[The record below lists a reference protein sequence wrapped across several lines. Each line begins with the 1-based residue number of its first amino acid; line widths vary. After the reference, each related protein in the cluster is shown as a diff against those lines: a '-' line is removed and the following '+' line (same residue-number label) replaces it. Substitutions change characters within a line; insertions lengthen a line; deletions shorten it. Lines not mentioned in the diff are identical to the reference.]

1 MLDITSVSAPSTGS
15 IGMVS
20 PQARQNNFV
29 RMEKKKQTEHNWKT
43 GIILKLLRNI
53 EERTYVENM

>member
-20 PQARQNNFV
+20 PQPRQ
-29 RMEKKKQTEHNWKT
+29 T
-43 GIILKLLRNI
+43 GFREDEGKGKDKLSTAGKL
-53 EERTYVENM
+53 VLF